1 MINYDCFQGTGAV
14 PVPLFLMHRVE
25 LKTFTGG
32 VAMKEFD
39 FEQLIKKTVKQLKQD
54 LLTYKSK
61 LSPEFKTTDKIKPV
75 ELYQVRK
82 MLTTPPE
89 FMLIFHIEDTGL
101 VHAVPLTEWVRLS
114 PSNLRIYIAN
124 YTLAPLPFYVY
135 VVKKVL
141 EKTSLPI
148 AIVRPK
154 TVEKVLEN
162 VEKTP
167 HTSFIKPIDEFT
179 KLVWKRYEQ
188 LVLAS
193 LLYNA
198 IRQEE
203 FDN

>member
-1 MINYDCFQGTGAV
+1 
-14 PVPLFLMHRVE
+14 
-25 LKTFTGG
+25 
-32 VAMKEFD
+32 MKEFD

-82 MLTTPPE
+82 MLTTPYE
-89 FMLIFHIEDTGL
+89 FVLIFHIEDTGL
-101 VHAVPLTEWVRLS
+101 VHAVPLTEWVSLS

-135 VVKKVL
+135 VIKEAL
-141 EKTSLPI
+141 EKISLPI
-148 AIVRPK
+148 AIVRPE
-154 TVEKVLEN
+154 TTQKVIED

-167 HTSFIKPIDEFT
+167 HTSFIKPIDEFI
-179 KLVWKRYEQ
+179 KLVWKKYEQ
-188 LVLAS
+188 LTIAS

-198 IRQEE
+198 IKREE
-203 FDN
+203 LDN